1 MSQVIEAQPKGESR
15 ESHPTGL
22 NADDGSRNFQ
32 AVDSAMAVVTN
43 YMSEQVGAYSPKHLA
58 EDILKSSVARNM
70 RTTYT
75 ESDLVDK
82 TCDVADGI
90 TNLVRGWFKSNE
102 NLITGGKYN
111 SQWFALSVDGDQANL
126 LADRVCIIETPA
138 GSHLRGKKGKFVM
151 LRFKADG
158 GEFKHPRTGKKTLI
172 TYDTSVG
179 KDGRVWFTADQMPW
193 QCLDGVVASFSSLE
207 YAKFCLDELSSA
219 LYTLKMAEQASNL
232 AEVPSEWEAEIQAID
247 LAEKRLASAKLVE
260 ADF

>member
-1 MSQVIEAQPKGESR
+1 MNQVIEAQPTGESK
-15 ESHPTGL
+15 ENHPTGL

-32 AVDSAMAVVTN
+32 AVDSAMTVVTS
-43 YMSEQVGAYSPKHLA
+43 YMSEQVPAYSPKHLA
-58 EDILKSSVARNM
+58 EEILKSSVARTL

-75 ESDLVDK
+75 ESDLRDK

-126 LADRVCIIETPA
+126 LADRVCVIETPA
-138 GSHLRGKKGKFVM
+138 GSYLRGKKGKFVM

-158 GEFKHPRTGKKTLI
+158 GTFTHPRTKRETLI

-193 QCLDGVVASFSSLE
+193 QCLDGVVATFSSLE

-219 LYTLKMAEQASNL
+219 LYTLKLDAQANDL
-232 AEVPSEWEAEIQAID
+232 TEVPSEWEAEVQAID
-247 LAEKRLASAKLVE
+247 LAEKRLATARMVE